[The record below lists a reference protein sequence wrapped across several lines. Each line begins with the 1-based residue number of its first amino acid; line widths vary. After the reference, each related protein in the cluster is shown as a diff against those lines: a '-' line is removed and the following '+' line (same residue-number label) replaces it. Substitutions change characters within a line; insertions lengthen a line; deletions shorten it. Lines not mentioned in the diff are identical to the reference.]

1 MPLENRLEMIKQ
13 TRGGGSV
20 PPFYMEQVL
29 HAESNGSL
37 KIKVCEVQVR
47 NVLEDGVEVEI
58 DGCIERFDL
67 VVSACG
73 HRPDCTQLPL
83 VQDLLENSATQIT
96 GGLPHL
102 SEDLQLGVHKQL
114 FVIGSL
120 ASLQVGP
127 DAGNLMGIRRAAQ
140 ILASTMGL
148 RDWLCED
155 SQINER
161 SLQCNIRGNTF
172 GLLQDDDEESEESPE
187 DEPLEEECDK
197 DVIVK
202 KESMKQN

>member
-1 MPLENRLEMIKQ
+1 MPLEERLAMIKE

-20 PPFYMEQVL
+20 PPFYMDQIR
-29 HAESNGSL
+29 HAESSGRL
-37 KIKVCEVQVR
+37 KIKVCEVQISM
-47 NVLEDGVEVEI
+47 VLDNGVDVELDGSTEH
-58 DGCIERFDL
+58 FDR

-73 HRPDCTQLPL
+73 HRPDCTRLSLIQS
-83 VQDLLENSATQIT
+83 LLDVSPTQIT

-102 SEDLQLGVHKQL
+102 SEDLQWGIHKQL

-148 RDWLCED
+148 RDWLRKD

-172 GLLQDDDEESEESPE
+172 GSYYGPS
-187 DEPLEEECDK
+187 
-197 DVIVK
+197 
-202 KESMKQN
+202 SR